1 MSGRESRD
9 SVVFL
14 TTSREGAT
22 RGKLANLPL
31 IRQTFRHRFK
41 LWLLQNAA
49 HVACADPAFGLC
61 LVITGIR
68 ALIGASAV
76 HGR

>member
-41 LWLLQNAA
+41 LWLIQNAAHA

-68 ALIGASAV
+68 ALIGASA
-76 HGR
+76 R